1 MKKSIS
7 LQNLFVC
14 ALIVTA
20 YATPVL
26 GQEILVTY
34 RNGINGP
41 TNVGILNPSECA
53 FSVVDTSIASGID
66 APFFSYTPSGQLY
79 ALSLQSGDFY
89 SVNLNDGS
97 LSYIGSFN
105 TNFGEIQ
112 FVNDSIFYAIRLEGM
127 IGAVGIAN
135 VNTGETEIL
144 TTTETDPVGYGFGLT
159 IRNDSLY
166 YGDGFGIHYMDR
178 ENFQNSEMVIPLDIF
193 EEGAIDDMVTLQLSC
208 DSTITYGFRWAP
220 IEERYFMDII
230 DFENQQRI
238 DIGCELPYRI
248 RSAASPLELTPP
260 ACTLVVDPD
269 LDDSTAPL
277 LSYAA
282 DTACAPGALPV
293 VDADAGI
300 ESELGYVDSIRVL
313 LDGTLDG
320 AAESLSFLGQ
330 DSIQV
335 SGGGSALLL
344 SAPLRPSIQA
354 WELALQALRYSNTAM
369 PLQAGERQVRFIAYA
384 ANNVSDT
391 AHARLPLFSSTP
403 SAGEDASVT
412 ACPGAAPF
420 QLLDSLAGS
429 PAPGGQWQPGSGS
442 FDPATD
448 APGTYLYIQS
458 SAGCP
463 SDTAVATVEI
473 ADAPAFSL
481 GVDTVL
487 CPGGSLLLQAPAG
500 LQNYSWSDGSSGASL
515 LAQGPGSFWL
525 QAANSAGCAA
535 ADTIEL
541 AFSDLSGVSL
551 QPSPALCRGGS
562 SGSILAAPQGG
573 LPPYSYNWTGG
584 IAGNPLS
591 GMPAGTY
598 SLTVTDAAGC
608 TQAAT
613 AEITEP
619 AEPVLFQESLQ
630 LCSGDT
636 FTWQGAA
643 YTADTLLTALYT
655 TAEGCDSAYQLQLV
669 FTGTILIEEEA
680 TACEG
685 EPYSWQGQLLSQDT
699 TACITYASSSGCD
712 STRCL
717 TLAVLPAP
725 DAGLPDSLLLCG
737 GSTAV
742 LQAGPAA
749 GYTWLDG
756 SQGNS
761 IEVGSPG
768 LYSVTLTGDN
778 GCVGNGSTEV
788 LLVPPLSAAFSLL
801 PPGCTGEEN
810 GEITIADLE
819 GGSPPYQYELSGSAP
834 QSSPVFAGLPAG
846 SYELGISG
854 SNGCRLDT
862 VLVLPGPV
870 PVTAEA
876 GPSRTIVPGEAA
888 PLLGS
893 TNLLVPIVQ
902 WSPPEG
908 LSCTDCLTP
917 QASPAQT
924 QLYQLQVTDSLG
936 CTASDEVLVT
946 VEERQGF
953 AMPNAFSPNGDG
965 RNDALG
971 PVFAMQELRVR
982 RFMVFN
988 RWGAMLHE
996 RENLPIDDPG
1006 LPWDGTFKGQAA
1018 PVEVYAYYI
1027 EVEWPDGRVQQDQG
1041 EVSLLR

>member
-1 MKKSIS
+1 MKKNIY
-7 LQNLFVC
+7 LLYLLAY
-14 ALIVTA
+14 ALIVTV

-41 TNVGILNPSECA
+41 INVGILNPSECA

-79 ALSLQSGDFY
+79 ALSVQSGDFY

-127 IGAVGIAN
+127 VGAVGIAN

-144 TTTETDPVGYGFGLT
+144 TTMETDPVGYGFGLT

-166 YGDGFGIHYMDR
+166 YGDAFGIHYMDR
-178 ENFQNSEMVIPLDIF
+178 ENFQNSEMVIPIDIF

-248 RSAASPLELTPP
+248 RSTASPLELTPP

-562 SGSILAAPQGG
+562 SG
-573 LPPYSYNWTGG
+573 
-584 IAGNPLS
+584 
-591 GMPAGTY
+591 
-598 SLTVTDAAGC
+598 
-608 TQAAT
+608 
-613 AEITEP
+613 
-619 AEPVLFQESLQ
+619 
-630 LCSGDT
+630 
-636 FTWQGAA
+636 
-643 YTADTLLTALYT
+643 
-655 TAEGCDSAYQLQLV
+655 
-669 FTGTILIEEEA
+669 
-680 TACEG
+680 
-685 EPYSWQGQLLSQDT
+685 
-699 TACITYASSSGCD
+699 CD

-756 SQGNS
+756 SQGSS

-846 SYELGISG
+846 SYELGISS